1 MFRSE
6 MREHQDR
13 FCKERKRWNVER
25 GFLWREWAVSFL
37 LTPSQVGIMAVLVTN
52 PQAKW
57 EGLQWERPW
66 LELCHLS
73 LGSQCTGA
81 NAGLRKVKGENL
93 MVKLAGEGLLSGPG
107 RL

>member
-1 MFRSE
+1 M
-6 MREHQDR
+6 
-13 FCKERKRWNVER
+13 
-25 GFLWREWAVSFL
+25 SFL
-37 LTPSQVGIMAVLVTN
+37 LTPSQVGNTAVLFTN
-52 PQAKW
+52 PHAKC

-93 MVKLAGEGLLSGPG
+93 MAKLAGEGLFSGPG
-107 RL
+107 